1 MLDVEDKRLKE
12 NTAGSVLL
20 SKSPA
25 NGASAVIDSDV
36 NSGLTIELG
45 R

>member
-12 NTAGSVLL
+12 NTEVGVLQ
-20 SKSPA
+20 SKLPA
-25 NGASAVIDSDV
+25 NGASAVIDSNV